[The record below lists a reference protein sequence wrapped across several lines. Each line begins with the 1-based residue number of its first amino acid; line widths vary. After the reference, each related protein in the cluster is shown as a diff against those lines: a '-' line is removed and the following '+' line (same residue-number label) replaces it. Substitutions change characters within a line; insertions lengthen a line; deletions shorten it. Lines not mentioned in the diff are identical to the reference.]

1 MKCSYCNKNKNISNF
16 RRNRKACKKCEYQS
30 RKEYLKKYQ
39 EDNKQKLNQY
49 NNIYQKSKNWYYIPS
64 RATLDAG
71 HLPRERKPKIIIDKD
86 KVRTLSEKDIHLII
100 KFDFLI

>member
-16 RRNRKACKKCEYQS
+16 RRNRKTCKKCEYQS
-30 RKEYLKKYQ
+30 RKEYLKKYK
-39 EDNKQKLNQY
+39 EDNKEKLKQY
-49 NNIYQKSKNWYYIPS
+49 NNMYQKSKNYYYKPI
-64 RATLDAG
+64 
-71 HLPRERKPKIIIDKD
+71 ERKPKIIIDKD